1 MVRESHTKGGQ
12 NAFVS
17 AREEAAKRN
26 ERFSNKTS
34 AAEALGMDRSRL
46 SRIELD
52 VINPYPEEVLLM
64 SAEYHCPELRAHYCR
79 NICPLGKNVPQ
90 PDANSID
97 RITVR
102 AMSKIGKLKEA
113 KDILLD
119 ITEDGIIDE
128 SEVPELNKVLDA
140 LDEVAKVAA
149 DLRMWVEKNIAT
161 E

>member
-1 MVRESHTKGGQ
+1 
-12 NAFVS
+12 
-17 AREEAAKRN
+17 
-26 ERFSNKTS
+26 
-34 AAEALGMDRSRL
+34 MDRSRL
-46 SRIELD
+46 SRIELG

-64 SAEYHCPELRAHYCR
+64 SAEYHCPELRANYCR
-79 NICPLGKNVPQ
+79 SICPLGKNVPQ

-102 AMSKIGKLKEA
+102 AMSKIEKLKEA

-128 SEVPELNKVLDA
+128 SEVPELTKVLDA